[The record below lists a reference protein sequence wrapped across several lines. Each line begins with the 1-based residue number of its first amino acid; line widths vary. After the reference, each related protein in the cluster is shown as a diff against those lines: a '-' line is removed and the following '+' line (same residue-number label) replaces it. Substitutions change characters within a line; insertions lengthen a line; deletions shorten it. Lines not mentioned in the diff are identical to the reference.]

1 MNDDEAESFEERITR
16 FNIEFTAA
24 LMQLLDQINDLNRDT
39 SDHDRLFNLLYRY
52 VIFNMMDVYLI
63 ATSECRPFAVTWN
76 TEKFPVP

>member
-1 MNDDEAESFEERITR
+1 MTFQSKPANAEEIESFEERITR

-52 VIFNMMDVYLI
+52 VTNEVDI
-63 ATSECRPFAVTWN
+63 A
-76 TEKFPVP
+76 